1 MLVCGGYWCWCVEGI
16 GAGVWRVLVL
26 VCGGYWCWCV
36 EGIGAGVWRVLVLV
50 CGGIHTINGLLQI
63 EAAESL

>member
-1 MLVCGGYWCWCVEGI
+1 MQEGI